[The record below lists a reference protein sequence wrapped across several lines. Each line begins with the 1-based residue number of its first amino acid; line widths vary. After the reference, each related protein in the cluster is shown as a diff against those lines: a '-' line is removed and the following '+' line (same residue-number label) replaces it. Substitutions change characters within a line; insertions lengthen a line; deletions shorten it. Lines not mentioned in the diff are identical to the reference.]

1 MLHQGNLAEEGGIL
15 AVKVGSGADMSCL
28 GHAAQRHRL
37 LKATLQYSSTSSVH
51 IAVADTLNRDG
62 HF

>member
-1 MLHQGNLAEEGGIL
+1 LILIMLHQGNLAEEGEIL

-37 LKATLQYSSTSSVH
+37 LKATLQYSQSPT
-51 IAVADTLNRDG
+51 R
-62 HF
+62 